1 MDKTLGYYEKN
12 GQQFANETN
21 SVDFT
26 QTQDRFLEKI
36 HKGGLILDF
45 GCGAGRD
52 SKYFL
57 QKGFQVDSID
67 GSSTLCNIA
76 SKQLGILVR
85 QMLFQEL
92 DAIEEYD
99 GIWACASILH
109 LPKDVLVLVFGK
121 MAQALKEGGVL
132 YASFKYGDF
141 EGERDGR
148 YFTNMTEQSFAQ
160 IRKEIPRL
168 CIVEQWVSSDVRPG
182 REEEKW
188 FNVIMRK

>member
-1 MDKTLGYYEKN
+1 M
-12 GQQFANETN
+12 APA
-21 SVDFT
+21 S
-26 QTQDRFLEKI
+26 
-36 HKGGLILDF
+36 GLILDF